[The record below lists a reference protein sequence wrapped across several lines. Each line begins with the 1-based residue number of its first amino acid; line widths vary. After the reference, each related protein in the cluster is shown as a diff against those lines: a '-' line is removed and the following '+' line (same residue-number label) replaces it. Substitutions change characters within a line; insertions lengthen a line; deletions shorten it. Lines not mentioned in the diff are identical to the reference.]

1 MKKIILSE
9 RTAKIVKNEL
19 LKESYG
25 EKVALVKKFLDD
37 NFMRGFVTKTDD
49 RGLKKNIGIFI
60 QLGANKLPTDT
71 QMMVSDV
78 FDITQDHFKNIL
90 GDKKERDGFLKQTIK
105 DWFDKKITKNG
116 SLSCY
121 NF

>member
-9 RTAKIVKNEL
+9 RTAKIVKTEL

>member
-60 QLGANKLPTDT
+60 QLGANKLRTDT

>member
-1 MKKIILSE
+1 MKKVIFSE
-9 RTAKIVKNEL
+9 STARIVKNEL

-25 EKVALVKKFLDD
+25 DKVTLVQKFLDD
-37 NFMRGFVTKTDD
+37 NFMRAYMTKTDD
-49 RGLKKNIGIFI
+49 HGLKKNIGIFV
-60 QLGANKLPTDT
+60 QLGANKIPTDT
-71 QMMVSDV
+71 QLMVSDV
-78 FDITQDHFKNIL
+78 FDIVQDHFKNIL
-90 GDKKERDGFLKQTIK
+90 GDKKERDGFLKQAIQ

>member
-1 MKKIILSE
+1 
-9 RTAKIVKNEL
+9 
-19 LKESYG
+19 
-25 EKVALVKKFLDD
+25 
-37 NFMRGFVTKTDD
+37 MRGFVTKTDD

>member
-1 MKKIILSE
+1 
-9 RTAKIVKNEL
+9 
-19 LKESYG
+19 
-25 EKVALVKKFLDD
+25 
-37 NFMRGFVTKTDD
+37 
-49 RGLKKNIGIFI
+49 
-60 QLGANKLPTDT
+60 
-71 QMMVSDV
+71 MMVSDV

-90 GDKKERDGFLKQTIK
+90 GDKKERDGFLKQAIK